1 MILVSQVSFELCR
14 NVDHDQ
20 MSNYR
25 VGNMEIIGE
34 NNFYSRS
41 NEHALKREL
50 FGASVRDAI
59 STVIIYLSLSRDS
72 VNNGLGVSS
81 SRSSRSEFT
90 RIII

>member
-59 STVIIYLSLSRDS
+59 SIIYPSLSRDS